1 MHLLILTC
9 MYVSCVNVS
18 FCYFHT
24 HASGNPHLYHVLIRH
39 LILPHTFIS
48 HNPHI
53 YDVLISLQS
62 LYLFAFFWFDL
73 TGFITYLFI
82 LKYVTCLSNLWSFY
96 FSFFFSCL
104 IWASSMAY
112 LLTFTL
118 RICFPSFLHLICAT
132 FTTYSFCSCLENR
145 S

>member
-82 LKYVTCLSNLWSFY
+82 LKYVTCLSNFLFLLLFFLFDLGKFHGISLNLHTSYLFSIFSSFDLCN
-96 FSFFFSCL
+96 FHDIF
-104 IWASSMAY
+104 
-112 LLTFTL
+112 LLFM
-118 RICFPSFLHLICAT
+118 S
-132 FTTYSFCSCLENR
+132 
-145 S
+145 